1 VALNFDQMMSAV
13 TPIADIRELIYANR
27 KTASRRSL
35 LSPIRYFCL
44 VVLSAVTRQ
53 PMEENIMLIVSDE
66 THDRTAAESVRPS
79 SENRHKPARSGEML
93 ESVVA
98 RVRSRVV
105 DIGVS

>member
-1 VALNFDQMMSAV
+1 
-13 TPIADIRELIYANR
+13 
-27 KTASRRSL
+27 
-35 LSPIRYFCL
+35 
-44 VVLSAVTRQ
+44 
-53 PMEENIMLIVSDE
+53 MEENIMLIVSDE